1 MAEIMKQSR
10 REPSTPPSTTS
21 GGPWL
26 SGSERP
32 KFETENPARARSG
45 GKDERKA
52 RTPDPGLRGKGVM
65 LLRCLLTAK
74 ASPRPRLRPPS
85 CNKTQND
92 ATLGSRTNAAKP
104 DARDTDTPAPL

>member
-1 MAEIMKQSR
+1 MAEIMKQAR

-45 GKDERKA
+45 GKDEQKA
-52 RTPDPGLRGKGVM
+52 RTPDPGRRGKGGYAAAVF
-65 LLRCLLTAK
+65 AHSKNK
-74 ASPRPRLRPPS
+74 AAPPLV
-85 CNKTQND
+85 Q
-92 ATLGSRTNAAKP
+92 
-104 DARDTDTPAPL
+104 